1 MDLKRSK
8 LLDFA
13 KSVKIKIVSAVIGT
27 AFAIAATAASA
38 LTINFDQY
46 ITGTNL
52 GQTTLATLTATQ
64 NGSNVDMVFTNT
76 GIAAGTSAFDTALG
90 MMYNGSTAGI
100 SLLYSGGVA
109 IAGFATNAT
118 GNGIGGP
125 WDLVVNW
132 GTSNKNNGLLRL
144 NIGEYSAFSLQG
156 AQLSSLFFGSGSGS
170 NPSAIIHVQGL
181 ANGGS
186 TKYGPGTPAPVPLP
200 AAGLMLLTSLGG
212 FGLARRRRK
221 TA

>member
-1 MDLKRSK
+1 MFGFARTMRSTISK
-8 LLDFA
+8 TL
-13 KSVKIKIVSAVIGT
+13 IGA
-27 AFAIAATAASA
+27 AFAVAASAASA

-52 GQTTLATLTATQ
+52 GQTTLATLDATQ
-64 NGSNVDMVFTNT
+64 NGNNVDFVFTNT
-76 GIAAGTSAFDTALG
+76 GIAAGTGAFDTALG

-100 SLLYSGGVA
+100 SLLYTGGVK
-109 IAGFATNAT
+109 IASFAKNAT

-125 WDLVVNW
+125 WDLVINW
-132 GTSNKNNGLLRL
+132 GTSNKNNGALRL
-144 NIGEYSAFSLQG
+144 NIGEFSTFTLKG

-200 AAGLMLLTSLGG
+200 AAGLMLVAGLGG
-212 FGLARRRRK
+212 LGLTRRRLK
-221 TA
+221 AA